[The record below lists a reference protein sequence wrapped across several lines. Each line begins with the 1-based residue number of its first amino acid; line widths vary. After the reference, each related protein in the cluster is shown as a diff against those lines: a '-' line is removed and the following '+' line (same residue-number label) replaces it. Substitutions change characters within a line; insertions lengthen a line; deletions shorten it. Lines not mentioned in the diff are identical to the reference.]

1 MRRTPLVLAAA
12 AAGGLALSRRR
23 ADDTPWPV
31 LEPQQTTVVA
41 EDGTTLHAE
50 VFGPDDPTGTVVFAH
65 GYVLSNRLWDL
76 QVAALTDA
84 RPDLRVVTYDQRGH
98 GRSARAPQGSATIEQ
113 LGRDLRA
120 VLDQL
125 GTGPAAV
132 VGHSMGGMTI
142 MSYVEQYPHDVGSRL
157 VAAGLVATSGGG
169 LAEVAWGLPPRV
181 ADRIRAALPS
191 AMERNRRWEDA
202 GRRPI
207 PQPFLRPLLFGR
219 GTGPTAVRKTLEVYL
234 GNSAHTAADFFQT
247 FPPHDR
253 LAALAALN
261 EVPVTILVGTEDRI
275 CPLAHSR
282 ALADAL
288 PHARLRVYPGA
299 GHMVQLE
306 RPTDVTA
313 ELVALTAAALPIAAG
328 SAAIPI
334 AAGSAATEP
343 RTAAR
348 RAG

>member
-23 ADDTPWPV
+23 AVGDPWPV
-31 LEPQQTTVVA
+31 LASQPATVVA
-41 EDGTTLHAE
+41 DDGTSLHAE
-50 VFGPDDPTGTVVFAH
+50 VLGPDDPTGTVVLAH

-76 QVAALTDA
+76 QVAALVEA
-84 RPDLRVVTYDQRGH
+84 RPDLRVVSYDQRGH
-98 GRSARAPQGSATIEQ
+98 GQSARAPQGSATIEQ

-120 VLDQL
+120 VMDQL
-125 GTGPAAV
+125 GTGPVVV

-142 MSYVEQYPHDVGSRL
+142 MSYVEQYPEEVGSRL
-157 VAAGLVATSGGG
+157 VAAGLVATSAGGM
-169 LAEVAWGLPPRV
+169 ADVAWGLPPRV
-181 ADRIRAALPS
+181 AARIRAALPT

-202 GRRPI
+202 GRRPL

-219 GTGPTAVRKTLEVYL
+219 GVEATAVRKTLEVYTS
-234 GNSAHTAADFFQT
+234 NSAHTVADFLPT
-247 FPPHDR
+247 FPVHDR
-253 LAALAALN
+253 VAALAALST
-261 EVPVTILVGTEDRI
+261 VPVTILVGTEDRI
-275 CPLAHSR
+275 CPLAHSL

-306 RPTDVTA
+306 RPADVTA
-313 ELVALTAAALPIAAG
+313 ELLALAAAV
-328 SAAIPI
+328 S
-334 AAGSAATEP
+334 EP